1 MTSSSTKARD
11 RDEILDAARNV
22 LAREGLYHFSLR
34 LVAREAAMSVG
45 KIRYQIGDKAA
56 LLEAVVARECEIIDA
71 RRDQWRTQLAS
82 CPELDPAS
90 VTDIVTQ
97 VLDEVSQDGRVSA
110 IVMAEIYIQAHR
122 DPALGAL
129 RARLW
134 AHDQGFWQGLFEDF
148 PEARGLVRRI
158 ACYGVDE
165 RVFSVL
171 LGQSRDYRLLRQST
185 LRALLRPA
193 GAHARSAVSAW
204 HLHLVAQL
212 AGPAQAALEGASEI
226 KGTKAVLAG
235 QIADAMAREGVEAI
249 SFRQIATSAGV
260 PLSTLTH
267 HFLSHRDLVLGGV
280 EELYRRMR
288 ASLGQPGDARAGRQV
303 LLLTHEMALGALR
316 DPRLTPFAI
325 DMRRRRAENVHAQVA
340 PLIDGEGDRARSQAF
355 TMALIG
361 EAIALGDEGQTLD
374 SAAFPERL
382 RELARD

>member
-1 MTSSSTKARD
+1 
-11 RDEILDAARNV
+11 
-22 LAREGLYHFSLR
+22 
-34 LVAREAAMSVG
+34 MSVG

-90 VTDIVTQ
+90 ATDIVTQ

-122 DPALGAL
+122 DPALGPL

-361 EAIALGDEGQTLD
+361 EAIALGDEGQPLD

-382 RELARD
+382 RELAHG

>member
-1 MTSSSTKARD
+1 
-11 RDEILDAARNV
+11 
-22 LAREGLYHFSLR
+22 
-34 LVAREAAMSVG
+34 MSVG

-56 LLEAVVARECEIIDA
+56 LLEAVVARECEIIDL
-71 RRDQWRTQLAS
+71 RRDQWRTQLVS
-82 CPELDPAS
+82 CPELDRAS
-90 VTDIVTQ
+90 VTDIVAQ
-97 VLDEVSQDGRVSA
+97 VLDEAVDAGRVSA
-110 IVMAEIYIQAHR
+110 IVMAEIYIQAYR
-122 DPALGAL
+122 DPALEPL
-129 RARLW
+129 RVRLW
-134 AHDQGFWQGLFEDF
+134 AHDHGFWRGLFEGF

-158 ACYGVDE
+158 AYYSIDE

-193 GAHARSAVSAW
+193 GAQGRSAASAW
-204 HLHLVAQL
+204 HLHLIAQL

-226 KGTKAVLAG
+226 KGTKAVLAR
-235 QIADAMAREGVEAI
+235 QIADAMARDGVEAI

-288 ASLGQPGDARAGRQV
+288 ASLGRPGDARAGRQV

-316 DPRLTPFAI
+316 DSRLTPFAI
-325 DMRRRRAENVHAQVA
+325 DMRRRRAENVYAQVA
-340 PLIDGEGDRARSQAF
+340 PLVDGEGDRARSQAF

-361 EAIALGDEGQTLD
+361 EAIALGEQGQQPG
-374 SAAFPERL
+374 SAAFPVRL
-382 RELARD
+382 CELARD